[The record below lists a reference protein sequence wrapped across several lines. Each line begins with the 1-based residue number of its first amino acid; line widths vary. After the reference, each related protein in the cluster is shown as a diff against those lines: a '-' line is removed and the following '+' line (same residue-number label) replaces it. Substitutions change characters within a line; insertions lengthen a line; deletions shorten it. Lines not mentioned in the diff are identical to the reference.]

1 MDISSLT
8 VVLSGIAVVAAS
20 VLIACNEPPLWVYL
34 LGCAGSLPLSSA
46 LLDGVDFTSVA
57 SRGGDGS
64 VGAWALRVA
73 VAATV
78 TVVLSFFFGKD
89 GRVRAI

>member
-57 SRGGDGS
+57 GTGPSERGRCGWLSRP
-64 VGAWALRVA
+64 
-73 VAATV
+73 
-78 TVVLSFFFGKD
+78 LS
-89 GRVRAI
+89 RSC

>member
-8 VVLSGIAVVAAS
+8 AVLSGIAVVAAS
-20 VLIACNEPPLWVYL
+20 VLIACNEPPLWVCL

-46 LLDGVDFTSVA
+46 LLDGVGFTSVV
-57 SRGGDGS
+57 GDGS
-64 VGAWALRVA
+64 VGAWALRVV

-89 GRVRAI
+89 GRARAV

>member
-20 VLIACNEPPLWVYL
+20 VLIAFNEPPLWVYL

-46 LLDGVDFTSVA
+46 LLDGVDFTSVV
-57 SRGGDGS
+57 GDGS
-64 VGAWALRVA
+64 IGAWALRVT

-89 GRVRAI
+89 GRVRAV